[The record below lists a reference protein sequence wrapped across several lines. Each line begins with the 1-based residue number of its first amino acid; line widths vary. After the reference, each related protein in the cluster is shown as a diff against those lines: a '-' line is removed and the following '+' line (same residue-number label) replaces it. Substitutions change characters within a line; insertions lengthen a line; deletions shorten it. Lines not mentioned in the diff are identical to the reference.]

1 MQWCV
6 FVNKQL
12 TDDTAYRNFDAVP
25 QKSVYFPLL
34 KNFLTIFF
42 IAVACSLTASAQDM
56 NGIWK
61 GTLTQQAGGCF
72 PVYYIELQIN
82 LTGDSIEGASYHYSD
97 ITNYVKKKHRGQY
110 NRELKKLTLKE
121 GPVQTFRI
129 PADCTPCIK
138 NYELW
143 YSRNG
148 DKETLSGQWNG
159 KVSGTS
165 FDCQPGQLVLSRVKE
180 SAFKEIPE
188 VEVDTGVIRLD
199 FYDNGEIDD
208 DTISVY
214 VNKKLILGNERLSA
228 KPSTA
233 FIKIDPENTFQE
245 IEMVAQNLGRIPPNT
260 ALLMVTAGTKRYRL
274 YLTSTETKSAKV
286 RFVYDVD
293 AAAKA
298 AKAF

>member
-1 MQWCV
+1 LV
-6 FVNKQL
+6 AA
-12 TDDTAYRNFDAVP
+12 TA
-25 QKSVYFPLL
+25 L
-34 KNFLTIFF
+34 
-42 IAVACSLTASAQDM
+42 SAQDL

-82 LTGDSIEGASYHYSD
+82 LTADSVQGASYHYSD
-97 ITNYVKKKHRGQY
+97 ITNYVKKKHKGHY
-110 NRELKKLTLKE
+110 NKEQKKLSLKE
-121 GPVQTFRI
+121 GPVQTFKI

-159 KVSGTS
+159 KVSGTTY
-165 FDCQPGQLVLSRVKE
+165 DCQPGQLVLTRVKE

-188 VEVDTGVIRLD
+188 VEVDTGMIRLD

-214 VNKKLILGNERLSA
+214 VNKKLILSNERLSA
-228 KPSTA
+228 KPSTT
-233 FIKIDPENTFQE
+233 FIKIDTENTFQE

-293 AAAKA
+293 AASKPV
-298 AKAF
+298 KTF